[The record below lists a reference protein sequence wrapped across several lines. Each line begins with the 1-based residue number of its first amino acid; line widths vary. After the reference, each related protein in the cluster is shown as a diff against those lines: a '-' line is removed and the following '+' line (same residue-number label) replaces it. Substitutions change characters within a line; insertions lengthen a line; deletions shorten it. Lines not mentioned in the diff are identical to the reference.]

1 MSTQTVRNYENL
13 NLKATYLN
21 NKEDSSNQVYVNYF
35 NVNRGNCKLLQ
46 VYVNYF
52 NVNRDSSNQ
61 CQQEGNTLS

>member
-13 NLKATYLN
+13 NVKATYLN
-21 NKEDSSNQVYVNYF
+21 NKEDSSN
-35 NVNRGNCKLLQ
+35 Q